1 MTKKPGKSRA
11 KGRPKGGARART
23 KTRVSVAKRAGKR
36 RPIKTLPRD
45 PLDDFIAAAAA
56 ALDLPVEPQW
66 QPAIKANLGVILRQA
81 ALVGD
86 FALPDDAEPAPVFE
100 A

>member
-23 KTRVSVAKRAGKR
+23 KARVSVAKRAGKR
-36 RPIKTLPRD
+36 GPTKALPRD
-45 PLDDFIAAAAA
+45 ALDDFIAAAAA

-66 QPAIKANLGVILRQA
+66 RPAIKANLGVILRQA
-81 ALVGD
+81 ALVAD

>member
-23 KTRVSVAKRAGKR
+23 KTRVSANRAGKR
-36 RPIKTLPRD
+36 GPTKTLPRD

-66 QPAIKANLGVILRQA
+66 RPAIKANLGVILRQA

>member
-23 KTRVSVAKRAGKR
+23 KTRVSARRAGKR

-45 PLDDFIAAAAA
+45 PLNDFIAAMAA

-66 QPAIKANLGVILRQA
+66 RPAIKANLGVILRQA

>member
-11 KGRPKGGARART
+11 KGRPKGGAHART
-23 KTRVSVAKRAGKR
+23 KARVSAKRAGKR

-45 PLDDFIAAAAA
+45 PLDAFIAAAAA

-66 QPAIKANLGVILRQA
+66 RPAIKANLGVILRQA
-81 ALVGD
+81 ALVAD

>member
-11 KGRPKGGARART
+11 KGKPRGSRART
-23 KTRVSVAKRAGKR
+23 KARVSANRAVKR

-45 PLDDFIAAAAA
+45 PLNDFIAATAA

-66 QPAIKANLGVILRQA
+66 RPAIKANLGVILRQA

>member
-11 KGRPKGGARART
+11 KGRPKGGSRAQT
-23 KTRVSVAKRAGKR
+23 NACVSVAKRAGER
-36 RPIKTLPRD
+36 RPIKVPRNL
-45 PLDDFIAAAAA
+45 LDDFIAAAAV

-66 QPAIKANLGVILRQA
+66 RPAIKANLEVILRQA
-81 ALVGD
+81 TLVAD
-86 FALPDDAEPAPVFE
+86 FALPDDAAPAPVFE